1 MNFISNRWNRIKHTP
16 FFIKLLNWEYWPFGV
31 IYAPA
36 ILYWFFLSIKT
47 RSFFFFSAAN
57 PGIKTGGMLGESK
70 INILKKVPPVWL
82 PKTVYH
88 YKCSSWAETKE
99 ALVSAQMSFPVIA
112 KPDIGQRGFLVE
124 KITSLQALQSY
135 LSQKELD
142 FIIQEFIDYPIELSI
157 MYHRFPNQ
165 AHGSITSATIKEFL
179 SVTGD
184 GHATIWQ
191 LIQDKPRAKLQ
202 QKALAKMPAKILGS
216 KPGKGKKVELVP
228 FGNHCRGARFL
239 NGNHMIDNK
248 LVEVFD
254 HLSQQLPGIYLGRF
268 DLKCQ
273 SWDDLKAGK
282 NFKILEIN
290 GVGAEPAHIYDPS
303 YTFWRAIKDI
313 HKQWRIIYRL
323 SIFNR
328 KAGESYMSFM
338 DGMRQWAFLIRYKKL
353 TRSYIQ

>member
-1 MNFISNRWNRIKHTP
+1 MNTLSNRWNRIKHTP

-31 IYAPA
+31 IYAPV
-36 ILYWFFLSIKT
+36 ILYWVYLSIKS

-70 INILKKVPPVWL
+70 IKILKKFPPTLL
-82 PKTVYH
+82 PRTIYH
-88 YKCSSWAETKE
+88 YKSSLWEETE
-99 ALVSAQMSFPVIA
+99 ASLEKAQMQFPLIA

-124 KITSLQALQSY
+124 KINDDQALKNY
-135 LSQKELD
+135 LSDKELD
-142 FIIQEFIDYPIELSI
+142 IIIQEFVDYPLELSI
-157 MYHRFPNQ
+157 MYHRFPDQ
-165 AHGSITSATIKEFL
+165 SQGRITSVTIKEFL

-184 GHATIWQ
+184 GTSSIWQ

-202 QKALAKMPAKILGS
+202 QKALAKMPNGVLESRPS
-216 KPGKGKKVELVP
+216 KGEKVELVP

-239 NGNHMIDNK
+239 NGNHRIDRQ
-248 LVEVFD
+248 LVNVFD
-254 HLSQQLPGIYLGRF
+254 QINQELSGIYIGRF

-273 SWDDLKAGK
+273 SWEDLKAGR
-282 NFKILEIN
+282 NFKILEFN

-313 HKQWRIIYRL
+313 HKQWKIIYKL
-323 SIFNR
+323 SVFNR
-328 KAGESYMSFM
+328 KEGQSYMSFM

-353 TRSYIQ
+353 TRAYIR